1 MMQNMP
7 DNVYTLRRRIDE
19 AEYSSEV
26 IAVLNEL
33 APLLPEN
40 TSSQE
45 LYYLLVDAFQAL
57 QRLTAE
63 KASDGEQAILT
74 SLLDHLEKDS
84 DGTAV
89 QTSATRQLRECLE
102 EWIAQYPERES
113 AVLRQRILDDLLL
126 RFQAR
131 PSRALCWTFAYIG
144 YREERVVSAL
154 WEYALRD
161 EGETGEAA
169 LAAVTALG
177 VPQPERPR
185 LLEVLHRKM
194 RRQVTQPLLVALS
207 RLTDPASLD
216 VLHETCFLAQH
227 AIQAAAAYGEMWL
240 ALGVLADIA
249 DAHDEQEDLQD
260 RVWSLI
266 AEQYDRDPQHIAHI
280 VNLGGNIASRC
291 DSKRVV
297 PTLLTW
303 LGQATDEEKRQQ
315 RNPVLLYRLEECVR
329 PRQLASWHQA
339 LISAARRARDQS
351 VSARQTVRPV
361 RLFPP
366 GSTPRWGCCL
376 DYRTLRRKSA

>member
-1 MMQNMP
+1 M
-7 DNVYTLRRRIDE
+7 
-19 AEYSSEV
+19 
-26 IAVLNEL
+26 LNEL